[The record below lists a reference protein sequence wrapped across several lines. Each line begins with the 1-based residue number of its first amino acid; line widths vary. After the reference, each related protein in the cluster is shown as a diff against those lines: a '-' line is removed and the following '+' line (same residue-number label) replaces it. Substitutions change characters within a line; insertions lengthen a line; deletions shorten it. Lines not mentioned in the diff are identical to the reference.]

1 MLYSLM
7 MNTSHTLSSSDSGSP
22 CFPKKGKEG
31 LTLIEVM
38 IATFVFAIVMGA
50 AIGCMLL
57 AQNMG
62 QSARN
67 RLEAMHEGRAVLEEL
82 VNGNYN
88 GDDLDA
94 GSHSVSS
101 GGFSGS
107 YTVTVL
113 TPGPIKKVNLSMNYP
128 AFGRTATVKLET
140 RISDALH

>member
-1 MLYSLM
+1 M
-7 MNTSHTLSSSDSGSP
+7 SSDPTIHQLHSP
-22 CFPKKGKEG
+22 PSCRNRKQKEG

-38 IATFVFAIVMGA
+38 IATFVFAMVMGA

-57 AQNMG
+57 AQSMG
-62 QSARN
+62 QAARN
-67 RLEAMHEGRAVLEEL
+67 RLEALHEGRGVIEDLM
-82 VNGNYN
+82 NTNYN
-88 GDDLDA
+88 GDALNA

-113 TPGPIKKVNLSMNYP
+113 DPGPIKQVQLTMNYP
-128 AFGRTATVKLET
+128 AFGRTAQVSLEM